1 MTSKHINKL
10 EMILFIVGSS
20 LMANPTIPVLDFTHT
35 ETRDE
40 CKRVCF
46 KSFSCKAFNY
56 YPLEKRCELIAPPRA
71 VTEEEKIQAEIAAR
85 EAAAPKEIE

>member
-1 MTSKHINKL
+1 
-10 EMILFIVGSS
+10 MILFIVGSS
-20 LMANPTIPVLDFTHT
+20 LIASPTIPVLDFTHT
-35 ETRDE
+35 KTRDE

-56 YPLEKRCELIAPPRA
+56 YPLEKRCELIAPPRT

-85 EAAAPKEIE
+85 EDAAPKEIE